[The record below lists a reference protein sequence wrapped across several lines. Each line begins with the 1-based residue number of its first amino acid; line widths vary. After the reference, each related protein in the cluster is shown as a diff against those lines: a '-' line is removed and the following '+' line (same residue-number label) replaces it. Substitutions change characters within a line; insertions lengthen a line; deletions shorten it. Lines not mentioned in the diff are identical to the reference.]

1 MKTKQVTV
9 LSYDE
14 KWKQDFLEI
23 KKEIAEALGTFAIV
37 VEHVGSTS
45 VEGLAA
51 KPIID
56 IDVVVKSDDIER
68 AIQALAA
75 IGYIHEGNLGIEGRE
90 AFAYEGKEHLQRHH
104 LYVCPEDSEE
114 LKRHL
119 AFRDYLR
126 THQAAREAYGKAKSA
141 AAKLYPDDIDKYI
154 EYKSPI
160 IEEIYAD
167 MQANLPEELR

>member
-1 MKTKQVTV
+1 MRTKRVIV
-9 LSYDE
+9 LPYDE
-14 KWKQDFLEI
+14 KWKQDFIEI
-23 KKEIAEALGTFAIV
+23 KNEIEAALGTIAISI
-37 VEHVGSTS
+37 EHVGSTS

-56 IDVVVKSDDIER
+56 IDVVVGKNDVQA
-68 AIQALAA
+68 AIDALGT

-90 AFAYEGKEHLQRHH
+90 AFAYEGKEHLRTHH

-126 THQAAREAYGKAKSA
+126 THKDAVVFLLNEF
-141 AAKLYPDDIDKYI
+141 
-154 EYKSPI
+154 
-160 IEEIYAD
+160 
-167 MQANLPEELR
+167 